1 MALIFLPFV
10 HAKPYALPSMQVRFH
25 LSDGCIDDLS

>member
-1 MALIFLPFV
+1 MALIFLPCA
-10 HAKPYALPSMQVRFH
+10 HEKPNAMPSMQVRFH